1 MHDTDM
7 TVTERMVQE
16 INSLL
21 TALGEA
27 ELTVLK
33 LDEQGELEHLR
44 EVRQAY
50 TARLMEKMP
59 RYRPMRADVI
69 PDMFLQALRKR
80 EAELVAK
87 EAGQ

>member
-1 MHDTDM
+1 M

-44 EVRQAY
+44 KVREAY
-50 TARLMEKMP
+50 TSRLLVKIP
-59 RYRPMRADVI
+59 QYRSMRADVI